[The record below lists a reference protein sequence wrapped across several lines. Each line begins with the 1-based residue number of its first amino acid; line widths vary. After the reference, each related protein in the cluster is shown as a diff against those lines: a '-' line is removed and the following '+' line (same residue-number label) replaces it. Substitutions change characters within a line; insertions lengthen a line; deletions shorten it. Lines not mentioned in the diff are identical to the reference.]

1 MSVDYHRHCQATV
14 LGATGDPHGDGVT
27 WGTIR
32 DLSLP
37 NISGRVPGWLNKFTT
52 NDNITEDLKAILE
65 LIDAMVVAASGGG
78 DSRAWNL
85 VFNTNHGSTICD
97 KTLDPTSTWNTV
109 VFDGFGRDIKIE
121 IGVGNPPA
129 GNQTVRF
136 NTMMANHYYENNRP
150 VAENLSITIP
160 EQKPLAG
167 DLINIGS
174 DGRTVSVNNNISQGY
189 TGLVGIEPVG
199 NGNKRRLVEKEVKIP
214 DPYLTQKM
222 FDQLYPIG
230 SVYIT
235 VSSEKPFQ
243 GYPGITSDWVWIA
256 RGQVL
261 WGCENDG
268 EIGEDKEPGLPNITG
283 TLSDAAKPN
292 TTEPWTFIDGGDLVT
307 TGAVKKYNAV
317 RGKWRG
323 LNTSVA
329 CHNNNES
336 GSVPGFQFDASL
348 SNSIYGKSNTVQPP
362 ALVVKI
368 WQRVGVLT
376 TDPYN

>member
-14 LGATGDPHGDGVT
+14 LGATGDPHGNGST

-37 NISGRVPGWLNKFTT
+37 KIAARVPGWLNKFTT

-65 LIDAMVVAASGGG
+65 LIDAMAIAASGGG

-85 VFNTNHGSTICD
+85 VFNTNHGFTICD
-97 KTLDPTSTWNTV
+97 KTLDPTNQISTVT
-109 VFDGFGRDIKIE
+109 FDGFGRDIKID
-121 IGVGNPPA
+121 IKIGNPPA
-129 GNQTVRF
+129 GDQTVKF
-136 NTMMANHYYENNRP
+136 NTMKENTYHDEHGRP
-150 VAENLSITIP
+150 DAENLSITIP

-174 DGRTVSVNNNISQGY
+174 DGRTVSVNNNIRQTY

-199 NGNKRRLVEKEVKIP
+199 SGNKRRLVEKSVTIP
-214 DPYLTQKM
+214 DPYLTQEM

-243 GYPGITSDWVWIA
+243 GYPRITSNWKQIA
-256 RGQVL
+256 MGQVL

-268 EIGEDKEPGLPNITG
+268 EIGEDKQPGLPNITG
-283 TLSDAAKPN
+283 TLSDAANPN
-292 TTEPWTFIDGGDLVT
+292 TTEPWTFVDGGDLAT
-307 TGAVKKYNAV
+307 TGAIKKYNSIH
-317 RGKWRG
+317 GKWRG

-336 GSVPGFQFDASL
+336 GSVPGFQFNASL
-348 SNSIYGKSNTVQPP
+348 SNPIYGRSNTVQPP
-362 ALVVKI
+362 AFVVKI
-368 WQRVGVLT
+368 WQRIE
-376 TDPYN
+376 

>member
-1 MSVDYHRHCQATV
+1 M
-14 LGATGDPHGDGVT
+14 
-27 WGTIR
+27 
-32 DLSLP
+32 
-37 NISGRVPGWLNKFTT
+37 
-52 NDNITEDLKAILE
+52 
-65 LIDAMVVAASGGG
+65 
-78 DSRAWNL
+78 
-85 VFNTNHGSTICD
+85 
-97 KTLDPTSTWNTV
+97 
-109 VFDGFGRDIKIE
+109 FDGFGRDIKIE
-121 IGVGNPPA
+121 IGIGTPPA

-136 NTMMANHYYENNRP
+136 NTMMENHYYENNRQ

-189 TGLVGIEPVG
+189 RGLVGIEPTG
-199 NGNKRRLVEKEVKIP
+199 SGNKRRLVEKTVTIP

-243 GYPGITSDWVWIA
+243 GYPGIVSDWKQIA
-256 RGQVL
+256 KGQVL
-261 WGCENDG
+261 WGCTNDG
-268 EIGEDKEPGLPNITG
+268 EILDEREAGLPNITG
-283 TLSDAAKPN
+283 TFSDAAFPN
-292 TTEPWTFIDGGDLVT
+292 TDEPWTFLDGKHLTT
-307 TGAVKKYNAV
+307 TGAIKHYASIH
-317 RGKWRG
+317 GKWRG
-323 LNTSVA
+323 LNTSAA
-329 CHNNNES
+329 CYNNNES
-336 GSVPGFQFDASL
+336 GSVPGFQFNASL
-348 SNSIYGKSNTVQPP
+348 SNSIYGKSPTVQPP

>member
-14 LGATGDPHGDGVT
+14 LGATGDPHGNGST
-27 WGTIR
+27 WSTIR

-37 NISGRVPGWLNKFTT
+37 NIAFRVPGWLNKFTT

-65 LIDAMVVAASGGG
+65 LIDAMAIAAGGG

-85 VFNTNHGSTICD
+85 VFNTNHGFTICD

-109 VFDGFGRDIKIE
+109 VFDGFGRDIKID
-121 IGVGNPPA
+121 IKIGNPPA
-129 GNQTVRF
+129 GNQTVKF
-136 NTMMANHYYENNRP
+136 NTMMENHYYENNRP

-174 DGRTVSVNNNISQGY
+174 DGRTVSVNNNIRQTY
-189 TGLVGIEPVG
+189 TGLVGIEPAGAG
-199 NGNKRRLVEKEVKIP
+199 NGTKRRLVEKDVKIP

-243 GYPGITSDWVWIA
+243 GYPGITSDWVQIA
-256 RGQVL
+256 KGQVL
-261 WGCENDG
+261 WGCQNDG
-268 EIGEDKEPGLPNITG
+268 EIGDVRAAGLPNITG

-292 TTEPWTFIDGGDLVT
+292 ITEPWTFIDGGDLNT
-307 TGAVKKYNAV
+307 DGAIRKIAHISGSHRAV
-317 RGKWRG
+317 RDSST
-323 LNTSVA
+323 TSG
-329 CHNNNES
+329 
-336 GSVPGFQFDASL
+336 GSIPGFTFNASRC
-348 SNSIYGKSNTVQPP
+348 STIYGNSDTVQPP

-368 WQRVGVLT
+368 WKRIGQLT